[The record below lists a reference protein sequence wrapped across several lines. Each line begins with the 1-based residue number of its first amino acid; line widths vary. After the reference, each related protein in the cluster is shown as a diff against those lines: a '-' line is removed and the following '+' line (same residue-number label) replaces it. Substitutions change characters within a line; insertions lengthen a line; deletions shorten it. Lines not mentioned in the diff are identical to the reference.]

1 MELSSAS
8 ALEKTINQI
17 PRHSFPRLLDF
28 YHHSGDCFSTGEPVE
43 LPVNEI
49 LTSRRRIDQI
59 ELAQI
64 FWPVSGVV
72 SLQARNS
79 VSLENDQ

>member
-1 MELSSAS
+1 MEVSSAPVF
-8 ALEKTINQI
+8 EKTINQF

-28 YHHSGDCFSTGEPVE
+28 YHQSGDCFSVWEPVE
-43 LPVNEI
+43 LPVNDI
-49 LTSRRRIDQI
+49 LASRRRIDKI
-59 ELAQI
+59 DLAQI
-64 FWPVSGVV
+64 VWPVSGT